1 MYLSL
6 GCKIALLNG
15 LMLLTSSLAYAT
27 KIQVVT
33 ESWPPFNYLDH
44 NKQVVGSVT
53 ANIKQIL
60 KHSQLIYSINLYP
73 WARSYKLA
81 ESKKNHLIYAL
92 YKTPERAEHFHW
104 FCPITSPIE
113 LYFMKLKNS
122 APHIENIEQAK
133 HYKIGVVRQDAPNI
147 YLSRH
152 GFIKGK
158 NLYEAANEI
167 NNMQKLLNGD
177 VDFIVQSKQSIA
189 YRLAALKLPLDN
201 IQATI
206 VLPKADNNICMALNI
221 NSDKEVVERLTK
233 GFLSYQQEN
242 SSSH

>member
-1 MYLSL
+1 MYFSL
-6 GCKIALLNG
+6 GCKIALFNG

-27 KIQVVT
+27 KIEVVT
-33 ESWPPFNYLDH
+33 ENWPPFNYLDH
-44 NKQVVGSVT
+44 QKEVVGSVT

-60 KHSQLIYSINLYP
+60 EHAQLTYSINLYP

-92 YKTPERAEHFHW
+92 YKTPERAKHFHW
-104 FCPITSPIE
+104 FCPITKPIA
-113 LYFMKLKNS
+113 LYFMKIKDS

-147 YLSRH
+147 YLSRY

-158 NLYEAANEI
+158 NLYEATNEI

-189 YRLAALKLPLDN
+189 YRLAALKLPLDS

-206 VLPKADNNICMALNI
+206 ALPKDNNDICMALNI
-221 NSDKEVVERLTK
+221 NSDKEVVDRLTK
-233 GFLSYQQEN
+233 GFLIYQQKN
-242 SSSH
+242 SHSH